1 MNFMQPWM
9 LMALP
14 LVLLPIVIHLVN
26 QRRFQTVPW
35 AAMRFLLEASK
46 MSSGYTKLRQWL
58 ILALR
63 TLALAALVFF
73 TARPLT
79 SGIMALLGGDSNRMA
94 IVILDRSPS
103 MSEVTPGARGSKL
116 ELAIDQ
122 LAETF
127 TTLGIQRVVE
137 LNPLTDK
144 PEEFPSVTQW
154 LRATPR
160 QTWSATT
167 DIPGLMEQA
176 LVYAKNNR
184 VGNTLVW
191 LCSDLR
197 ESDWRSKDGRWKAV
211 QDGFKALPQDVRFSV
226 LDLSQPGELNRSIRV
241 TSSQRVE
248 GDQGP
253 ELSISFR
260 IDQWSPSG
268 AEATPSQTV
277 PVEISVG
284 GNRSVLQVD
293 LQGKTSQV
301 NDYRLPLEVSRD
313 DPNAA
318 RRGWGAVRL
327 PSDTNPAD
335 DKGYFVFEQPPTRR
349 TVIVSETPEIIAAIE
364 LCASIAPQ
372 QSVRCE
378 AEQVSVRQLDGLD
391 WNGIALVVWHE
402 SLPVGKPLEML
413 ERFVASGGQ
422 LLLLPPESPNDHR
435 AFGVQWTTWE
445 PVTPNPVADDE
456 SDETALSGPAMA
468 RIAQWQN
475 DSQLLA
481 NTLNGAPLPL
491 GQLGIRRI
499 CKIDGPVT
507 PLASLPDGIPIL
519 AKIDTWSPKG
529 TMSPGSETIDS
540 DTSSAATGSRT
551 TSTENALGGSNDRQ
565 EMALANTDDPL
576 GAALV
581 PPTVTLCATTPSDR
595 DSTLAGDG
603 VVLYV
608 TIQRLLDT
616 GSKRVGTAR
625 NAVAGSEHRMV
636 DETAA
641 IAAGSES
648 ASSNEY
654 AMHAGVYQSGDWLV
668 ALHRNPDE
676 DETRAV
682 DEAGLDRMF
691 GALPWAKIGAGKTAT
706 SLVQE
711 IWRWFV
717 VAMIVALLLEAAL
730 CLPRLQRKAT
740 ILPRGNLLQ
749 SAA

>member
-14 LVLLPIVIHLVN
+14 LVFLPVVIHLVN

-58 ILALR
+58 ILAMR
-63 TLALAALVFF
+63 TLAVAALVFF

-79 SGIMALLGGDSNRMA
+79 SGMMAILGGDSNRMA
-94 IVILDRSPS
+94 IVVLDRSPS

-116 ELAIDQ
+116 EQAIDQ

-211 QDGFKALPQDVRFSV
+211 QDGFKALPQDVRFSI
-226 LDLSQPGELNRSIRV
+226 LDLSQPGEPNRSIRI
-241 TSSQRVE
+241 TSAQRVE

-260 IDQWSPSG
+260 IDQWNPNNADAS
-268 AEATPSQTV
+268 ASQTV
-277 PVEISVG
+277 PVEITVG

-293 LQGKTSQV
+293 LQGTTTQV
-301 NDYRLPLEVSRD
+301 NEYRIPLEVSRD
-313 DPNAA
+313 DPNAT
-318 RRGWGAVRL
+318 RRGWGSLRL

-335 DKGYFVFEQPPTRR
+335 DTGYFVFEQPPTRR

-364 LCASIAPQ
+364 LCASIAPL

-378 AEQVSVRQLDGLD
+378 AELVSVSQLDGLD

-402 SLPVGKPLEML
+402 TLPVGKPLELL

-435 AFGVQWTTWE
+435 AFGVQWTAWE
-445 PVTPNPVADDE
+445 PVSPNPVADDAA
-456 SDETALSGPAMA
+456 DENALAGPSLA

-475 DSQLLA
+475 DSQLLS

-519 AKIDTWSPKG
+519 AKIDTWSPNASVPPANDSL
-529 TMSPGSETIDS
+529 TNATSDSEP
-540 DTSSAATGSRT
+540 TSSENAPAAPDDRLRSEVSNPDTLIGT
-551 TSTENALGGSNDRQ
+551 TST
-565 EMALANTDDPL
+565 
-576 GAALV
+576 
-581 PPTVTLCATTPSDR
+581 PPTITLCATTPSDR

-625 NAVAGSEHRMV
+625 NAVAGSEHRLV
-636 DETAA
+636 DATSA
-641 IAAGSES
+641 IAVGSES

-654 AMHAGVYQSGDWLV
+654 AMHAGVYQSDDWLV
-668 ALHRNPDE
+668 ALHRSIEE
-676 DETRAV
+676 DETRVV
-682 DEAGLDRMF
+682 DDTGLDRMF

-730 CLPRLQRKAT
+730 CLPRLHRKANA
-740 ILPRGNLLQ
+740 LPRGNPMQ